1 MCLSLWEAKDMRD
14 KEMKSKQKEGKKKK
28 GGAMRR
34 PNWMDCV

>member
-34 PNWMDCV
+34 RNWMDCV